1 MKQLSIN
8 DRLLIGTALLHYIKV
23 LKEQL
28 IHIGISEGLSSEKT
42 LSVSEELD
50 KYIYLYQRY
59 KQTTSDM
66 AS

>member
-1 MKQLSIN
+1 MKQLTMN
-8 DRLLIGTALLHYIKV
+8 DRQLIGTALLNYIKL

-50 KYIYLYQRY
+50 KYIYLYQSFQ
-59 KQTTSDM
+59 KTSRELVI
-66 AS
+66 